1 MNKHILRLA
10 KQSRLIQYESD
21 GKMEEVE
28 KFAEL
33 IVQEC
38 IDLISPY
45 TIKGVEM
52 IDPGTHLH
60 PIYVIREHFEMPII
74 VERLKK
80 ENEELRNL
88 LAVAYQMAGVVD
100 APEKYLDAFSS
111 GKGDIDTLLP
121 ISFGEKNEG

>member
-10 KQSRLIQYESD
+10 KQSGLIKYDSD

-52 IDPGTHLH
+52 IDVGTHLH
-60 PIYVIREHFEMPII
+60 PIYVIRENFGMEM
-74 VERLKK
+74 K
-80 ENEELRNL
+80 
-88 LAVAYQMAGVVD
+88 
-100 APEKYLDAFSS
+100 
-111 GKGDIDTLLP
+111 
-121 ISFGEKNEG
+121 